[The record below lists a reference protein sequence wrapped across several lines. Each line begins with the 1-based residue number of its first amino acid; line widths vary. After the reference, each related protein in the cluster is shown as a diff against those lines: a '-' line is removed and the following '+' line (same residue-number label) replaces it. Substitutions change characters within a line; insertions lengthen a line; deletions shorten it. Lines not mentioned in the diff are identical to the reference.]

1 MLHLKPM
8 PTKNPRI
15 SVMLEGELYEILQE
29 VAKRHGE
36 SLSEV
41 IRRYLKIGLI
51 LSEDL
56 GLLELA
62 QERLK
67 SFSDKEALSHDEV
80 WD

>member
-15 SVMLEGELYEILQE
+15 SVTLEGELYEILQE
-29 VAKRHGE
+29 VAKRRGE

-41 IRRYLKIGLI
+41 IRRYLKLGLT

-56 GLLELA
+56 GLSELA

>member
-1 MLHLKPM
+1 M
-8 PTKNPRI
+8 PTKNPRVSI
-15 SVMLEGELYEILQE
+15 TLEGELYEILHE
-29 VAKRHGE
+29 LAKKRKE

-41 IRRYLKIGLI
+41 VRRYLKLGLL

-56 GLLELA
+56 GLTELA
-62 QERLK
+62 EERLK